1 MYNHSHYLSGAERT
15 KAVTLFSGMGSSSK
29 ALVDLGYHVL
39 PHDFNKDA
47 VATLKANGFENARLV
62 DVRDIDYSDPRYD
75 GVEVLAGGPPCQP
88 FSQAYDG
95 AGQFSEKDM
104 IPEFLRAVAE
114 LLPLVFVMEEV
125 QTLTWKKHAD
135 YLDMVES
142 DMRALGYRVSHR
154 ILNAADFGIGQ
165 ARKRLF
171 VVGIREDEAQ
181 VRDYWHAQ
189 RLAVPVDWIKPEA
202 AINWPDTSDKSIY
215 PPLTLADALG
225 WDLGDAYEA
234 HQKTPNPVGD
244 YSWVFERAGVTVVGS
259 FRADVQAK
267 PGYRKAGDPPRQN
280 TPGSVSLT
288 LEERLTLQDMPS
300 DWVVTGSASAKDLQ
314 VGNSVP
320 CGLIRDLID
329 VNIP

>member
-1 MYNHSHYLSGAERT
+1 MFNPSHYVYGAPRA

-47 VATLKANGFENARLV
+47 VATLKANGFETARQV

-75 GVEVLAGGPPCQP
+75 NVEVLAGGPPCQP

-95 AGQFSEKDM
+95 AGQFSPKDM

-114 LLPLVFVMEEV
+114 LLPSLFVMEEV
-125 QTLTWKKHAD
+125 QTLTWAKHAD
-135 YLDMVES
+135 YLAMVED
-142 DMRALGYRVSHR
+142 DMRAIGYRVEHR
-154 ILNAADFGIGQ
+154 ILNAADFGHGQ

-171 VVGIREDEAQ
+171 VVGVREDIAQ
-181 VRDYWHAQ
+181 GWDRFHASFPGNEDRGAIRWLDKADYE
-189 RLAVPVDWIKPEA
+189 PV
-202 AINWPDTSDKSIY
+202 
-215 PPLTLADALG
+215 TLADALG

-234 HQKTPNPVGD
+234 HQNTPNPVGD
-244 YSWVFERAGVTVVGS
+244 YSWVFDRAGVTVVGS

-288 LEERLTLQDMPS
+288 LEERLILQDMPT
-300 DWVVTGSASAKDLQ
+300 DWVLCGSASAKDLQ